1 MRIML
6 VEDDVGIRDVV
17 TEYLTRKG
25 HIVDSV
31 GTGREAIEAIHQ
43 PRRSYDVALVDWQ
56 LPGISGR
63 DVIQTITN
71 RSPETAIL
79 ITTGLPK
86 SSRLVQR
93 TVTQSQIGILRKPF
107 SLRTL
112 HRRLMDIATARPE
125 SSTPADMLD
134 KI

>member
-1 MRIML
+1 ML

-25 HIVDSV
+25 HIVDSL

-43 PRRSYDVALVDWQ
+43 LRRSYDVALVDWQ

-63 DVIQTITN
+63 DVIQTITS

-86 SSRLVQR
+86 NSRLVQR

-107 SLRTL
+107 SLRSL
-112 HRRLMDIATARPE
+112 HRRLMDIAAIKPA
-125 SSTPADMLD
+125 SSTPADLPD